1 MIKRPILKQI
11 MLGLIFSCYGM
22 IAFSQTTV
30 CNNRLDSAGVVKI
43 AKRHHAYW
51 TKNWQSPPS
60 IKLDEQSCRW
70 TVVCWRTHH
79 SNKGE
84 CKYTNGCTISD
95 MVTLVIDAKTKRV
108 ISKKRTK
115 TSFPNYE

>member
-1 MIKRPILKQI
+1 MKTIFLIILI
-11 MLGLIFSCYGM
+11 TLSSG
-22 IAFSQTTV
+22 IAFSQIKV
-30 CNNRLDSAGVVKI
+30 CENRLDSARVVKI

-79 SNKGE
+79 SDKGE